1 MNSTELL
8 EYESF
13 ASRIAVEAGK
23 ITLDYFRGSFQVE
36 IKEDASPVT
45 IADRRTEEK
54 LRELIAREFPDHG
67 VLGEEFGET
76 NPGAEYRWIL
86 DPIDGTKP
94 FVAGVPQYTV
104 LVALEHDGDGVV
116 GVIHNPALSR
126 TMVASK
132 GNGCRLNGAPVQ
144 VSNTNALEN
153 ASVLSSCYSN
163 FQKNHPAQIEE
174 ILRRCRFAPG
184 WGDAFGYMLVAEG
197 KCDVMIDA
205 GLKVWDAGPVKV
217 CIEEAGGCFTDWSGK
232 ASIHV
237 ENGVAA
243 NPALHRELLKILGG

>member
-1 MNSTELL
+1 
-8 EYESF
+8 
-13 ASRIAVEAGK
+13 EAGK
-23 ITLDYFRGSFQVE
+23 VTLEYFCGTYQVE
-36 IKEDASPVT
+36 IKEDSSPVT
-45 IADRRTEEK
+45 IADRKTEEK
-54 LRELIAREFPDHG
+54 LRQMISKEFPDHG
-67 VLGEEFGET
+67 ILGEEFGET

-104 LVALEHDGDGVV
+104 LVALEHQDDGII
-116 GVIHNPALSR
+116 GVIHNPPLER
-126 TMVASK
+126 TMVASQ
-132 GNGCRLNGAPVQ
+132 GNGCRLNGVPAH
-144 VSNTNALEN
+144 VSKTESLQD

-163 FQKNHPAQIEE
+163 FQKNYPRQIEE
-174 ILRRCRFAPG
+174 ILRTCRFAPG

-205 GLKVWDAGPVKV
+205 GLKVWDAGPIKV
-217 CIEEAGGCFTDWSGK
+217 CIEEAGGIFTDWEGK

-243 NPALHRELLKILGG
+243 NPALHREVLQILGE